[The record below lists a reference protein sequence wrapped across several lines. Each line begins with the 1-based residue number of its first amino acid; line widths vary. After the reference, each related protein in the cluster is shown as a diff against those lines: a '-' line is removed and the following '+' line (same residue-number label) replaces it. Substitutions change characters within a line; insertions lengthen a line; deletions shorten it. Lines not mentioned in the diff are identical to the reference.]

1 MTMKKTKQLPE
12 SKKITVKLPPKER
25 KLKDAP
31 DVVIAKAIQHLII
44 KDREKEK

>member
-1 MTMKKTKQLPE
+1 MKNTNPFPE

>member
-1 MTMKKTKQLPE
+1 MKNTNQFQE
-12 SKKITVKLPPKER
+12 SKKISVKLPPKER

-44 KDREKEK
+44 RDREKEK

>member
-1 MTMKKTKQLPE
+1 MKNTNQLPE
-12 SKKITVKLPPKER
+12 LKKISVKLPPKER

-44 KDREKEK
+44 RDREKEK